1 MSEPSFPKFNLFP
14 TELRLAVWNYYALP
28 RTPLLWSVSY
38 RGSVGELLFCPFGL
52 KGRTINPLMLPTMRA
67 LMKVNREAREAV
79 LAGRELQRV
88 KQGGYRVTTFLNMVV
103 NQSAMRRRQIEMHNF
118 FFVNWDIDVFY
129 FRRGLHLDV
138 GQFLDSSCLLKVKRI
153 AIDIKTPWLEL
164 GEPEGSRLHVPPHA
178 WLFYGTSIQNVER
191 LPALRSIHLVLDC
204 HAIRRLYAYTKILGG
219 VKSDGEENIKTYD
232 PHHNEGSENNGLGTF
247 FGGSYM
253 EMEYG
258 EFDHSDSSFDR
269 ENEENYWQW
278 LAKLRAVCPEYGF
291 ENIELDPYQ

>member
-38 RGSVGELLFCPFGL
+38 RCSVGELLFCPFGL
-52 KGRTINPLMLPTMRA
+52 KGRTINPLMLPTMRE
-67 LMKVNREAREAV
+67 LMKVNREARTAV

-88 KQGGYRVTTFLNMVV
+88 KQGGYTVTTFLNMVI
-103 NQSAMRRRQIEMHNF
+103 NQLAKRRRQIEMHNF

-138 GQFLDSSCLLKVKRI
+138 GQFLDRSCLLKVKRI

-164 GEPEGSRLHVPPHA
+164 GEPGGSRLHVPPYA
-178 WLFYGTSIQNVER
+178 WLFYGTSIQAVKK
-191 LPALRSIHLVLDC
+191 LPALESIHLVLDF
-204 HAIRRLYAYTKILGG
+204 HAMRRLYAHTKILGG
-219 VKSDGEENIKTYD
+219 IESDGEEETEMHD
-232 PHHNEGSENNGLGTF
+232 LHHDEESENTGPGAF
-247 FGGSYM
+247 FGGSDI

-258 EFDHSDSSFDR
+258 EFDHSDRSFDR
-269 ENEENYWQW
+269 ENEENYRQW
-278 LAKLRAVCPEYGF
+278 LAKLRAMRQEYGF